1 MSRMEKIKLG
11 IYGLQYSQTQTGA
24 YALVLEEVEGNRRL
38 PIIIGSAEA
47 QSIAIVLEG
56 MTPTRPLT
64 HDIFKTVADNF
75 GLDLLEV
82 VVYNFVDGVF
92 YGKVV
97 FTDGKETAETDC
109 RPSDAIGLAIRFNC
123 PIYTH
128 EFILN
133 AAAFEKDGNG
143 GGIRPIAASSSAET
157 SVRSNSIYESMTL
170 EELEEMLADAL
181 SNEDYEVA
189 SQIRD
194 EMQKRKTS
202 SDQGQ

>member
-1 MSRMEKIKLG
+1 MEQKVKMG

-24 YALVLEEVEGNRRL
+24 YALVLEETEGNRRL

-47 QSIAIVLEG
+47 QSIAIVLED

-64 HDIFKTVADNF
+64 HDIFKTVAQNF
-75 GLDLLEV
+75 HLDLMEV

-97 FTDGKETAETDC
+97 FTDGKDTFETDC

-123 PIYTH
+123 PIYTF

-133 AAAFEKDGNG
+133 AAAFEKDGTG
-143 GGIRPIAASSSAET
+143 GGIRPIASSSDAPAV
-157 SVRSNSIYESMTL
+157 SPDGIYSSMTP
-170 EELEEMLADAL
+170 EELEEMLDDAIA
-181 SNEDYEVA
+181 NEDYEAA
-189 SQIRD
+189 SKIRD
-194 EMQKRKTS
+194 ELTRRGK
-202 SDQGQ
+202 

>member
-1 MSRMEKIKLG
+1 MEKIKLG

-47 QSIAIVLEG
+47 QSIAIVLED

-75 GLDLLEV
+75 GLELTEV
-82 VVYNFVDGVF
+82 LVYNFVDGVF
-92 YGKVV
+92 YGKLV
-97 FTDGKETAETDC
+97 FTDGMKSYETDC
-109 RPSDAIGLAIRFNC
+109 RPSDAIGLAIRFNA

-143 GGIRPIAASSSAET
+143 GGIRPIASSRQVETSSSQ
-157 SVRSNSIYESMTL
+157 SIYVSMTP
-170 EELEEMLADAL
+170 EELNELLNDAL

-189 SQIRD
+189 SKIRD
-194 EMQKRKTS
+194 ELQRRK
-202 SDQGQ
+202 